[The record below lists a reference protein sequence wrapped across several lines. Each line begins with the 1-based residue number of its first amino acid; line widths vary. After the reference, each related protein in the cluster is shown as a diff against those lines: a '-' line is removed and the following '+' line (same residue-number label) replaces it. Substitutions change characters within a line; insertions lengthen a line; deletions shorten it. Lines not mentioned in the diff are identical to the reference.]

1 MNDDDKLFAAIV
13 GGVCLV
19 FAVAFITAIIVYHG
33 PLS

>member
-1 MNDDDKLFAAIV
+1 MHDGDAIFAAVV

-33 PLS
+33 PLA